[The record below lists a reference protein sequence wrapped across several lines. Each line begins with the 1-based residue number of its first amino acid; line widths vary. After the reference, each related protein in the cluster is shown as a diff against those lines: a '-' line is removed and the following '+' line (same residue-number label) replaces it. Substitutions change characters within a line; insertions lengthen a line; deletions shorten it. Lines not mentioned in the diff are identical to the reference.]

1 VTQETRLRP
10 GFLRLG
16 TENRDRSGRGRCRRS
31 RRCAGV
37 RPLSAALVRCS
48 ADAALAVHTTPQRAM
63 LRAAYVMPMTACR
76 AAAAS

>member
-1 VTQETRLRP
+1 MTQETRLRP
-10 GFLRLG
+10 GFLRSG
-16 TENRDRSGRGRCRRS
+16 AENIERADRCRCLRS
-31 RRCAGV
+31 HRCAGV
-37 RPLSAALVRCS
+37 RPLAAALVRCS